1 MTTQETLATQLR
13 NSLKFFRQT
22 TSAFDEDDS
31 GFRPDPEMFT
41 VAGQVA
47 HAADTVDWFVEGA
60 FGEGWDLDFEAIE
73 ARIRKVESLGEA
85 NAWLAR
91 AFAAAIHR
99 VERASDDELS
109 APVPDERMMPGMPR
123 AGIVNG
129 IVDHTAHHRGSLA
142 VYLRVMG
149 RTPPMPY
156 AE

>member
-1 MTTQETLATQLR
+1 MTIQEMLATQLG

-22 TSAFDEDDS
+22 TSAFAEDDS

-41 VAGQVA
+41 VAGHVA
-47 HAADTVDWFVEGA
+47 HAADEIDWLVEGA
-60 FGEGWDLDFEAIE
+60 FGEGWDMDFEAIE
-73 ARIRKVESLGEA
+73 ARIRKVESLEQA
-85 NAWLAR
+85 HAWLAR
-91 AFAAAIHR
+91 AFYAAIR
-99 VERASDDELS
+99 TVESASDDELL

-129 IVDHTAHHRGSLA
+129 IVDHTARHRGSLA

>member
-1 MTTQETLATQLR
+1 MTIQEMLATQLG

-22 TSAFDEDDS
+22 TSAFAEDDS

-41 VAGQVA
+41 VAGHVA
-47 HAADTVDWFVEGA
+47 HAADEVDWLVEGA
-60 FGEGWDLDFEAIE
+60 FGEGWDMDFEAIK
-73 ARIRKVESLGEA
+73 ARIGKVRSLGEA

-91 AFAAAIHR
+91 AFEAAIR
-99 VERASDDELS
+99 TVERAGEEELL

-123 AGIVNG
+123 AGIVNE

-149 RTPPMPY
+149 RTPPTLY